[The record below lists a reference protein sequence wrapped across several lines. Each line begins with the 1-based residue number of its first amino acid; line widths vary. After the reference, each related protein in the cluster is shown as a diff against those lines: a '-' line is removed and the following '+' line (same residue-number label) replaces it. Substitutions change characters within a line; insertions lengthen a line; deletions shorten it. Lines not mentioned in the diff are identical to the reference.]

1 MKRKGEINMKKYKTD
16 ARKKQE
22 LEQKRA
28 AEITKPTSIRLSN
41 QERAIISEKAAAKG
55 MKMTTYIVDAAVHGS
70 DGITP
75 KDMVQIQNVV
85 MKAVELANEV
95 NPAAA
100 QNLKSEVNDLWQRLF

>member
-1 MKRKGEINMKKYKTD
+1 MKKYKTD
-16 ARKKQE
+16 AQKKQE

-28 AEITKPTSIRLSN
+28 AEITKPTSIRLSEK
-41 QERAIISEKAAAKG
+41 ERAIISEKAAAKG
-55 MKMTTYIVDAAVHGS
+55 MRLTAFIVDAAVHGA

-75 KDMVQIQNVV
+75 KDMAQIQNVV

-100 QNLKSEVNDLWQRLF
+100 KDLKSEVNAL